1 MRWRPTLIVLHR
13 DIGFLCV
20 GLTLAYAI
28 SGIAV
33 NHSHDWNYNRSE
45 SVEQQAV
52 GKPIELLEGL
62 APDRKSAIDAD
73 PANLTQHEEKALVD
87 RLGKVSGREA
97 PPRNVFWRG
106 PDRISLFYGSGDSDT
121 ADYNPKTGVLHRVVR
136 KDRWLLRDLNFLH
149 LNEARGAWTYVAD
162 VFAGLLVFLAISGA
176 IVVKGRRGLK
186 GRGGI
191 LAAAGL
197 LLPLISLLVLR
208 YF

>member
-1 MRWRPTLIVLHR
+1 MRWRPTLVVLHR

-45 SVEQQAV
+45 SEEQTAV
-52 GKPIELLEGL
+52 GKPTDLLDDL
-62 APDRKSAIDAD
+62 PSDRKAAIEAD
-73 PANLTQHEEKALVD
+73 PSNLTRHEELALIEQL
-87 RLGKVSGREA
+87 RHVSGRDA
-97 PPRNVFWRG
+97 VPRNVFWRG
-106 PDRISLFYGSGDSDT
+106 PDRISLFYGVGDADT
-121 ADYNPKTGVLHRVVR
+121 VDYNPKTGVMHHVVR

-149 LNEARGAWTYVAD
+149 LNEARGVWTYLAD
-162 VFAGLLVFLAISGA
+162 AFAVLLMFLAISGA

-197 LLPLISLLVLR
+197 LIPLIAVLALR